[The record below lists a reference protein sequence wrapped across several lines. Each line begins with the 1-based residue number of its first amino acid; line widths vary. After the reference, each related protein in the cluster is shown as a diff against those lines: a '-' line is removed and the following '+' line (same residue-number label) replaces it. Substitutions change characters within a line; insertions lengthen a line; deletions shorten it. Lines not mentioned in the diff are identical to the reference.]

1 VRTKTGCQHGVSGD
15 LEGILEPTEK
25 ISRPKVKIAGRHFHL
40 PGSRWMRV
48 ILGILLVIGG
58 LLGFLPIL
66 GFWMIPVGLLI
77 LSIDIPF
84 VRRGRRRLSVWWGRR
99 RQAKQAPSEPAS

>member
-1 VRTKTGCQHGVSGD
+1 
-15 LEGILEPTEK
+15 
-25 ISRPKVKIAGRHFHL
+25 
-40 PGSRWMRV
+40 M
-48 ILGILLVIGG
+48 ILGVAMIAGG

-77 LSIDIPF
+77 LSVDIPV

-99 RQAKQAPSEPAS
+99 RQASKQAPSEPTS